1 MVRAFRRDSR
11 IFFGLLISLVA
22 ASVAAV
28 GQTTSVQTTS
38 GQTSAQTSAAQ
49 TSSNQPAAT
58 SAAEQSAYG
67 LSSSQSLAD
76 VARANQ
82 EKKAAEGSTAP
93 SRTITNADL
102 PKNPEGYTGPPPDD
116 KQHPMQNSGNTAKE
130 AAQQRAAERAGAQW
144 RQQIVTQRNKIA
156 MLETRIDRLRA
167 QIGVVDPNAADD
179 YSSGTSYNGAQATQ
193 IRILKEMEANLSQQR
208 QRLEEMQDAARRAGM
223 HTTVYDP

>member
-1 MVRAFRRDSR
+1 MLRAFSCDSR
-11 IFFGLLISLVA
+11 VFLGLFILFVA

-28 GQTTSVQTTS
+28 GQTTSVQTTTS
-38 GQTSAQTSAAQ
+38 QTSAQTSAGQ
-49 TSSNQPAAT
+49 PSSDQRTGTSSGD
-58 SAAEQSAYG
+58 QSAYG
-67 LSSSQSLAD
+67 QSSPQSLAD

-82 EKKAAEGSTAP
+82 EKKAAEGSTGP

-102 PKNPEGYTGPPPDD
+102 PKNPEGYTGPPAEDSQRPA
-116 KQHPMQNSGNTAKE
+116 QNSGNTARE

-193 IRILKEMEANLSQQR
+193 IRILREMEANLGQQR

>member
-28 GQTTSVQTTS
+28 GQTTSGQTTS
-38 GQTSAQTSAAQ
+38 GQSSAQTSATQ
-49 TSSNQPAAT
+49 TSSNQQAAT
-58 SAAEQSAYG
+58 SAGEQSAYG

-102 PKNPEGYTGPPPDD
+102 PKDPEGYTGPPTDE
-116 KQHPMQNSGNTAKE
+116 KQRPMQNSGNTAKE
-130 AAQQRAAERAGAQW
+130 AAQQRAAERASAQW
-144 RQQIVTQRNKIA
+144 RQQITAQTNKIA
-156 MLETRIDRLRA
+156 MLEMRIERLKA
-167 QIGVVDPNAADD
+167 QIGVADPNAADD